1 MKGPSSVDVVFFDV
15 HGTLIQQYYSPPE
28 IFRRLCAEAGFDVPL
43 ATIQAAYPPLTE
55 LAERSEAT
63 SDDTDAFW
71 RQVNAEILAEL
82 GVADSDGALA
92 EHLMTGF
99 KRADWW
105 VAYDDAIP
113 TLEKLREAGFRLGT
127 IANARHLVLGRL
139 RHAGLIDRFETITYS
154 EDIGHQK
161 PDARLF
167 NAALGRLGVS
177 AANAVHV
184 GDRVREDVQGAQN
197 AGLRAILIDREDR
210 HSSVDGE
217 RVRSLAEL
225 RPLLTGVPREP

>member
-1 MKGPSSVDVVFFDV
+1 MTSPSTVDVVFFDV
-15 HGTLIQQYYSPPE
+15 HGTLIHQHCSPPE
-28 IFRRLCAEAGFDVPL
+28 IFRRLCAEAGFDIPL

-55 LAERSEAT
+55 LTNRAEAASG
-63 SDDTDAFW
+63 DTDAFW

-82 GVADSDGALA
+82 GVPNRDGALA

-99 KRADWW
+99 KRAEWW
-105 VAYDDAIP
+105 AAYDDATP
-113 TLEKLREAGFRLGT
+113 TLDALRVAGFRLGT
-127 IANARHLVLGRL
+127 IANARHLVMGRL
-139 RHAGLIDRFETITYS
+139 RHTGLIDRFEAITYS
-154 EDIGHQK
+154 EEVGHRK

-167 NAALGRLGVS
+167 HAALGRLEVS

-210 HSSVDGE
+210 GADVDCE
-217 RVRSLAEL
+217 RISTLGEL
-225 RPLLTGVPREP
+225 RPRLIGFPR